1 MGGTGMMCSV
11 RNSSGLMVGELLLTS
26 LLKECGFIRPRE
38 LAAMQAAG
46 MASVRDLLFMLPR
59 RYEDRRMFDRYDSLA
74 SGAPVCLR
82 GRVVD
87 VGWKGWGGRGG
98 KSRGRYVEAV
108 LEDEQSLGQ
117 ARFSCLWF
125 SMPGVARMLCAGQE
139 MIVYGRMKLYGKKL
153 SMVHPD
159 FELIRE
165 GDEQSI
171 HLNRIVPV
179 YSGRMGITVRR
190 LREIVWE
197 TLNRLSP
204 APEPEIYE
212 FVPDVP
218 CKRALKDLHFPE
230 SAAVRDRARRRF
242 ALEEC
247 LAQQLNVAYR
257 RRRADEIPGMQTAGS
272 CHLVRELADSLPFE
286 LTEAQKRCV
295 REIYRDMKAPRS
307 MNRLLQGD
315 VGSGKTL
322 VALCAMLLAVEH
334 GYSAVMMAPTQIL
347 AEQHYLKFRQMLDKL
362 DVPVSLVT
370 ADRREESHV
379 SFGNQGGIVVG
390 THALLYGKNVPER
403 VGLVVIDEQHKFGV
417 NQREKLIDREERPD
431 VLVMTATPIPR
442 TLTLTFYGELDVS
455 ILDGV
460 PGGRGAVVTAIRTEK
475 DKKKVLA
482 FVRNQLEAGRQIYVV
497 SPLIDGEDARKGKAV
512 TKELDEWKAL
522 LPHVDVGL
530 LHGRMPSEEKE
541 AVMKDFRAN
550 RISVLVSTTVVEV
563 GVDVPNATVMIIN
576 NAESFGLSQLHQLRG
591 RIGRGAHKSYCILMT
606 DACPGDEQ
614 WEKLRIVETTANGF
628 DLAEQDL
635 KLRGPG
641 DVLGTSQSGLKGVR
655 FEEWLL
661 DARLIHRGR
670 QLAEAILA
678 EDPNLESDK
687 YRPLRF
693 LLERG
698 DEKRVAG

>member
-1 MGGTGMMCSV
+1 
-11 RNSSGLMVGELLLTS
+11 MVHDKGYVLGFMAGELLLTS
-26 LLKECGFIRPRE
+26 SLEECVFIRPRE

-59 RYEDRRMFDRYDSLA
+59 RYEDRRMFDRYDSLS
-74 SGAPVCLR
+74 SGVPVCLR

-98 KSRGRYVEAV
+98 KGRGRYVEAV
-108 LEDEQSLGQ
+108 LADEQS
-117 ARFSCLWF
+117 RFSCLWF

-139 MIVYGRMKLYGKKL
+139 MIVYGRMKPYGKKL

-159 FELIRE
+159 FEIIRE

-179 YSGRMGITVRR
+179 YGGRMGIAVRR

-197 TLNRLSP
+197 TLSRLSP
-204 APEPEIYE
+204 APEPEVYE
-212 FVPDVP
+212 FVPDTP
-218 CKRALKDLHFPE
+218 CKTALRDLHFPE
-230 SAAVRDRARRRF
+230 TAEARDRARRRF

-257 RRRADEIPGMQTAGS
+257 RRRADEMPGMRTAGS
-272 CHLVRELADSLPFE
+272 SHLVKDLADSLPFE

-370 ADRREESHV
+370 ADRKEESHV
-379 SFGNQGGIVVG
+379 SFGKQGGIVVG

-475 DKKKVLA
+475 DKGKVLA
-482 FVRNQLEAGRQIYVV
+482 FVRNQLEEGRQIYVV
-497 SPLIDGEDARKGKAV
+497 SPLIDGEDSRKGKAV
-512 TKELDEWKAL
+512 TKEWDEWKAL

-530 LHGRMPSEEKE
+530 LHGRMSSEEKE
-541 AVMKDFRAN
+541 AVMKDFRSN

-591 RIGRGAHKSYCILMT
+591 RIGRGSHKSYCILMT
-606 DACPGDEQ
+606 DARPEDEQ

-635 KLRGPG
+635 RLRGPG

-678 EDPNLESDK
+678 EDPNLESAK
-687 YRPLRF
+687 YCPLRF
-693 LLERG
+693 LLEDGAGR
-698 DEKRVAG
+698 RVAG

>member
-1 MGGTGMMCSV
+1 MA
-11 RNSSGLMVGELLLTS
+11 GELLLTS
-26 LLKECGFIRPRE
+26 PLEECAFIRPRE

-59 RYEDRRMFDRYDSLA
+59 RYEDRRMFDRYDSLS
-74 SGAPVCLR
+74 SGASVCLR

-87 VGWKGWGGRGG
+87 VGWKGWGGKGG
-98 KSRGRYVEAV
+98 KGRGRYVEAV
-108 LEDEQSLGQ
+108 LVDEQSLGQ

-139 MIVYGRMKLYGKKL
+139 MIVYGRVKPYGKKL
-153 SMVHPD
+153 SIVHPD
-159 FELIRE
+159 FEIIRE
-165 GDEQSI
+165 GDDQSI

-179 YSGRMGITVRR
+179 YSGRMGIAVRR

-197 TLNRLSP
+197 ALARLSP

-212 FVPDVP
+212 FVPDIP
-218 CKRALKDLHFPE
+218 CKTALRDLHFPE
-230 SAAVRDRARRRF
+230 TAEVRDRTRRRF

-257 RRRADEIPGMQTAGS
+257 RRRADEVPGMQTAGS
-272 CHLVRELADSLPFE
+272 SHLVKDLADSLPFE

-295 REIYRDMKAPRS
+295 REIYRDMKARRS

-362 DVPVSLVT
+362 DVSVSLVT
-370 ADRREESHV
+370 ADRKEESHV
-379 SFGNQGGIVVG
+379 SFGKQGGIVVG

-475 DKKKVLA
+475 DQEKVLK
-482 FVRNQLEAGRQIYVV
+482 FVRSQLEEGRQVYVV
-497 SPLIDGEDARKGKAV
+497 SPLIDGEDSRKGKAV

-530 LHGRMPSEEKE
+530 LHGRMSSEEKE

-550 RISVLVSTTVVEV
+550 RISVLVATTVVEV

-606 DACPGDEQ
+606 EARPEDEQ
-614 WEKLRIVETTANGF
+614 WEKLHIVETTANGF

-670 QLAEAILA
+670 ELAEAILA
-678 EDPNLESDK
+678 EDPNLESAK

-693 LLERG
+693 LLENG
-698 DEKRVAG
+698 EEKRVTG

>member
-1 MGGTGMMCSV
+1 MA
-11 RNSSGLMVGELLLTS
+11 GELLLTS
-26 LLKECGFIRPRE
+26 PLEECAFIRPRE

-46 MASVRDLLFMLPR
+46 MATVRDLLFTLPR
-59 RYEDRRMFDRYDSLA
+59 RYEDRRMFDRYDSLS

-87 VGWKGWGGRGG
+87 VGWKGWGGKGG
-98 KSRGRYVEAV
+98 KGRGRYVEAV
-108 LEDEQSLGQ
+108 LEDEQSLGR

-153 SMVHPD
+153 SIVHPD

-165 GDEQSI
+165 GDDQSI

-179 YSGRMGITVRR
+179 YSGRMGIAVRR

-197 TLNRLSP
+197 ALSCLSP

-212 FVPDVP
+212 FVPDIP
-218 CKRALKDLHFPE
+218 CKTALKDLHFPE
-230 SAAVRDRARRRF
+230 SVEARDRTRRRF

-257 RRRADEIPGMQTAGS
+257 RRRAEAVPGMRTAGS
-272 CHLVRELADSLPFE
+272 SHLVKDLADSLPFE

-295 REIYRDMKAPRS
+295 REIYRDMKAPHS

-370 ADRREESHV
+370 ADRKEESHV
-379 SFGNQGGIVVG
+379 AFGNQGGIVVG

-455 ILDGV
+455 ILDGA
-460 PGGRGAVVTAIRTEK
+460 RGPVVTAIRTEK
-475 DKKKVLA
+475 DKGKVVA
-482 FVRNQLEAGRQIYVV
+482 FVRSQLEEGRQIYVV
-497 SPLIDGEDARKGKAV
+497 SPLIDGEESRKGKTV

-522 LPHVDVGL
+522 LPQVDVGL
-530 LHGRMPSEEKE
+530 LHGRMSSEEKE

-550 RISVLVSTTVVEV
+550 RISVLVATTVVEV

-606 DACPGDEQ
+606 EALPEDEQ
-614 WEKLRIVETTANGF
+614 WDKLRIVETTANGF

-670 QLAEAILA
+670 ELAEAILA
-678 EDPNLESDK
+678 EDPDLESAK

-693 LLERG
+693 LLENGEER
-698 DEKRVAG
+698 RVTG

>member
-1 MGGTGMMCSV
+1 
-11 RNSSGLMVGELLLTS
+11 MVHDKGYVLGFMAGELLLTS
-26 LLKECGFIRPRE
+26 SLEECVFIRPRE
-38 LAAMQAAG
+38 VAAMQAAG

-59 RYEDRRMFDRYDSLA
+59 RYEDRRMFDRYDSLS
-74 SGAPVCLR
+74 SGVPVCLR
-82 GRVVD
+82 GKVVD

-98 KSRGRYVEAV
+98 KGRGRYVEAV
-108 LEDEQSLGQ
+108 LADEQSLGQ

-125 SMPGVARMLCAGQE
+125 SMPGVARILCAGQE
-139 MIVYGRMKLYGKKL
+139 MIVYGRMKPYGKKL

-159 FELIRE
+159 FEIIRE

-179 YSGRMGITVRR
+179 YGGRMGIAVRR

-197 TLNRLSP
+197 TLSRLSP
-204 APEPEIYE
+204 APEPEVYE
-212 FVPDVP
+212 FVPDTP
-218 CKRALKDLHFPE
+218 CKTALRDLHFPE
-230 SAAVRDRARRRF
+230 TAEARDRARRRF

-257 RRRADEIPGMQTAGS
+257 RRRADEMPGMRTAGS
-272 CHLVRELADSLPFE
+272 SHLVKDLADSLPFE

-370 ADRREESHV
+370 ADRKEESHV
-379 SFGNQGGIVVG
+379 SFGKQGGIVVG

-460 PGGRGAVVTAIRTEK
+460 PGGRGAVVTAIRT
-475 DKKKVLA
+475 DKEKVLA
-482 FVRNQLEAGRQIYVV
+482 FVRNQLEEGRQIYVV
-497 SPLIDGEDARKGKAV
+497 SPLIDGEDSRKGKAV
-512 TKELDEWKAL
+512 TKEWDEWKAL

-530 LHGRMPSEEKE
+530 LHGRMSSEEKE
-541 AVMKDFRAN
+541 AVMKDFRSN

-591 RIGRGAHKSYCILMT
+591 RIGRGSHKSYCILMT
-606 DACPGDEQ
+606 DARPEDEQ

-635 KLRGPG
+635 RLRGPG

-678 EDPNLESDK
+678 EDPNLESAK

-693 LLERG
+693 LLEDGAGR
-698 DEKRVAG
+698 RVAG

>member
-1 MGGTGMMCSV
+1 MAA
-11 RNSSGLMVGELLLTS
+11 ELLLTTR
-26 LLKECGFIRPRE
+26 LEECGLIRPGE
-38 LAAMQAAG
+38 LVSMQAAG
-46 MASVRDLLFMLPR
+46 MNTVRDLLFMLPR
-59 RYEDRRMFDRYDSLA
+59 RYEDRRMFDRYDALS

-82 GRVVD
+82 GRIID
-87 VGWKGWGGRGG
+87 VGWKGWGGKAGRGR
-98 KSRGRYVEAV
+98 KRYVEAV
-108 LEDEQSLGQ
+108 LEDEQSLGK

-125 SMPGVARMLCAGQE
+125 SMPGVAKILCAGQE
-139 MIVYGRMKLYGKKL
+139 IIVYGCMKLYGKKL

-165 GDEQSI
+165 NDEQSI

-179 YSGRMGITVRR
+179 YSARMGIAVRR
-190 LREIVWE
+190 LREIVWDV
-197 TLNRLSP
+197 LSRLSSE
-204 APEPEIYE
+204 PESEIYE

-218 CKRALKDLHFPE
+218 CKKALKDLHFPE
-230 SAAVRDRARRRF
+230 STEARIRARRRF

-257 RRRADEIPGMQTAGS
+257 RRRAEQAPGMQTAETS
-272 CHLVRELADSLPFE
+272 HLVQDLAASLPFE
-286 LTEAQKRCV
+286 LTAAQKRCV
-295 REIYRDMKAPRS
+295 REIYRDMKSQRS

-370 ADRREESHV
+370 ADRKEESHV
-379 SFGNQGGIVVG
+379 SFGKQGGIVIG
-390 THALLYGKNVPER
+390 THALLYGKNRPEH

-417 NQREKLIDREERPD
+417 NQREKLIEREVRPD

-455 ILDGV
+455 VLDAV
-460 PGGRGAVVTAIRTEK
+460 PGGRGKVVTAIRTDK
-475 DKKKVLA
+475 DKKKVWT
-482 FVRNQLEAGRQIYVV
+482 FVQNQLEEGCQIYVV
-497 SPLIDGEDARKGKAV
+497 SPLIDGGDSRKGKNV
-512 TKELDEWKAL
+512 MNVLEECKSL
-522 LPHVDVGL
+522 LPGVDIGL
-530 LHGRMPSEEKE
+530 LHGRMSSEEKE
-541 AVMKDFRAN
+541 MVMRDFRDN
-550 RISVLVSTTVVEV
+550 RISVLVATTVVEV
-563 GVDVPNATVMIIN
+563 GVDVPNATVMIIH

-591 RIGRGAHKSYCILMT
+591 RIGRGSHQSYCILMT
-606 DACPGDEQ
+606 DAHQGDEQ

-641 DVLGTSQSGLKGVR
+641 DVLGTSQSGLKRVR
-655 FEEWLL
+655 FDEWLL

-670 QLAEAILA
+670 QLAEQILT

-693 LLERG
+693 LLSEDG
-698 DEKRVAG
+698 EKRVTG

>member
-1 MGGTGMMCSV
+1 MA
-11 RNSSGLMVGELLLTS
+11 GELLLTS
-26 LLKECGFIRPRE
+26 PLEECAFIRPRE

-46 MASVRDLLFMLPR
+46 MATVRDLLFTLPR
-59 RYEDRRMFDRYDSLA
+59 RYEDRRMFDHYDSLS

-87 VGWKGWGGRGG
+87 VGWKGWGGKGG
-98 KSRGRYVEAV
+98 KGRGRYVEAV
-108 LEDEQSLGQ
+108 LEDEQSLGR

-153 SMVHPD
+153 SIVHPD

-165 GDEQSI
+165 GDDQSI

-179 YSGRMGITVRR
+179 YSGRMGIAVRR

-197 TLNRLSP
+197 ALSCLSP
-204 APEPEIYE
+204 APEPEVYE
-212 FVPDVP
+212 FVPDIP
-218 CKRALKDLHFPE
+218 CKTALKDLHFPE
-230 SAAVRDRARRRF
+230 SVEARDRTRRRF

-257 RRRADEIPGMQTAGS
+257 RRRAEAVPGMRTAGS
-272 CHLVRELADSLPFE
+272 SHLVKDLADSLPFE

-295 REIYRDMKAPRS
+295 REIYRDMKAPHS

-370 ADRREESHV
+370 ADRKEESHV
-379 SFGNQGGIVVG
+379 AFGNQGGIVVG

-442 TLTLTFYGELDVS
+442 TLTLTFYGDLDVS
-455 ILDGV
+455 ILDGA
-460 PGGRGAVVTAIRTEK
+460 PGGRGPVVTAIRTEK
-475 DKKKVLA
+475 DKGKVVA
-482 FVRNQLEAGRQIYVV
+482 FVRSQLEEGRQIYVV
-497 SPLIDGEDARKGKAV
+497 SPLIDGEESRKGKAV

-522 LPHVDVGL
+522 LPQVDVGL
-530 LHGRMPSEEKE
+530 LHGRMSSEEKE

-550 RISVLVSTTVVEV
+550 RISVLVATTVVEV

-606 DACPGDEQ
+606 EALPEDEQ
-614 WEKLRIVETTANGF
+614 WDKLRIVETTANGF

-670 QLAEAILA
+670 ELAEAILA
-678 EDPNLESDK
+678 EDPDLESAK

-693 LLERG
+693 LLENGEER
-698 DEKRVAG
+698 RVTG

>member
-1 MGGTGMMCSV
+1 
-11 RNSSGLMVGELLLTS
+11 MVHDKGYVFGFMAGELLLTS
-26 LLKECGFIRPRE
+26 SLEECVFIRPRE

-59 RYEDRRMFDRYDSLA
+59 RYEDRRMFDRYDSLS
-74 SGAPVCLR
+74 SGVPVCLR

-98 KSRGRYVEAV
+98 KGRGRYVEAV
-108 LEDEQSLGQ
+108 LADEQSLGQ

-125 SMPGVARMLCAGQE
+125 SMPGVARILCAGQE
-139 MIVYGRMKLYGKKL
+139 MIVYGRMKPYGKKL

-159 FELIRE
+159 FEIIRE

-179 YSGRMGITVRR
+179 YGGRMGIAVRR

-197 TLNRLSP
+197 TLSRLSP
-204 APEPEIYE
+204 APEPEVYE
-212 FVPDVP
+212 FVPDTP
-218 CKRALKDLHFPE
+218 CKTALRDLHFPE
-230 SAAVRDRARRRF
+230 TAEARDRARRRF

-257 RRRADEIPGMQTAGS
+257 RRRADEMPGMRTAGS
-272 CHLVRELADSLPFE
+272 SHLVKDLADSLPFE

-370 ADRREESHV
+370 ADRKEESHV
-379 SFGNQGGIVVG
+379 SFGKQGGIVVG

-475 DKKKVLA
+475 DKGKVLA
-482 FVRNQLEAGRQIYVV
+482 FVRNQLEEGRQIYVV
-497 SPLIDGEDARKGKAV
+497 SPLIDGEDSRKGKAV
-512 TKELDEWKAL
+512 TKEWDEWKAL

-530 LHGRMPSEEKE
+530 LHGRMSSEEKE
-541 AVMKDFRAN
+541 AVMKDFRSN
-550 RISVLVSTTVVEV
+550 RISVLVSTTVVE
-563 GVDVPNATVMIIN
+563 DVPNATVMIIN

-591 RIGRGAHKSYCILMT
+591 RIGRGSHKSYCILMT
-606 DACPGDEQ
+606 DARPEDEQ

-635 KLRGPG
+635 RLRGPG

-678 EDPNLESDK
+678 EDPNLESAK

-693 LLERG
+693 LLEDGAGR
-698 DEKRVAG
+698 RVAG

>member
-1 MGGTGMMCSV
+1 
-11 RNSSGLMVGELLLTS
+11 
-26 LLKECGFIRPRE
+26 
-38 LAAMQAAG
+38 
-46 MASVRDLLFMLPR
+46 
-59 RYEDRRMFDRYDSLA
+59 
-74 SGAPVCLR
+74 
-82 GRVVD
+82 
-87 VGWKGWGGRGG
+87 
-98 KSRGRYVEAV
+98 
-108 LEDEQSLGQ
+108 
-117 ARFSCLWF
+117 
-125 SMPGVARMLCAGQE
+125 MPGMR
-139 MIVYGRMKLYGKKL
+139 
-153 SMVHPD
+153 
-159 FELIRE
+159 
-165 GDEQSI
+165 
-171 HLNRIVPV
+171 
-179 YSGRMGITVRR
+179 
-190 LREIVWE
+190 
-197 TLNRLSP
+197 
-204 APEPEIYE
+204 
-212 FVPDVP
+212 
-218 CKRALKDLHFPE
+218 
-230 SAAVRDRARRRF
+230 
-242 ALEEC
+242 
-247 LAQQLNVAYR
+247 
-257 RRRADEIPGMQTAGS
+257 TAGS
-272 CHLVRELADSLPFE
+272 SHLVKDLADSLPFE

-370 ADRREESHV
+370 ADRKEESHV
-379 SFGNQGGIVVG
+379 SFGKQGGIVVG

-460 PGGRGAVVTAIRTEK
+460 PGGRGAVVTAICTEK
-475 DKKKVLA
+475 DKGKVLA
-482 FVRNQLEAGRQIYVV
+482 FVRNQLEEGRQIYVV
-497 SPLIDGEDARKGKAV
+497 SPLIDGEDSRKGKAV
-512 TKELDEWKAL
+512 TKEWDEWKAL

-530 LHGRMPSEEKE
+530 LHGRMSSEEKE
-541 AVMKDFRAN
+541 AVMKEFRSN

-591 RIGRGAHKSYCILMT
+591 RIGRGSHKSYCILMT
-606 DACPGDEQ
+606 DARPEDEQ

-635 KLRGPG
+635 RLRGPG

-678 EDPNLESDK
+678 EDPNLESAK

-693 LLERG
+693 LLEDGAGR
-698 DEKRVAG
+698 RVAG

>member
-1 MGGTGMMCSV
+1 
-11 RNSSGLMVGELLLTS
+11 
-26 LLKECGFIRPRE
+26 
-38 LAAMQAAG
+38 
-46 MASVRDLLFMLPR
+46 
-59 RYEDRRMFDRYDSLA
+59 
-74 SGAPVCLR
+74 
-82 GRVVD
+82 
-87 VGWKGWGGRGG
+87 
-98 KSRGRYVEAV
+98 
-108 LEDEQSLGQ
+108 
-117 ARFSCLWF
+117 
-125 SMPGVARMLCAGQE
+125 
-139 MIVYGRMKLYGKKL
+139 
-153 SMVHPD
+153 
-159 FELIRE
+159 
-165 GDEQSI
+165 
-171 HLNRIVPV
+171 
-179 YSGRMGITVRR
+179 MGIAVRR

-197 TLNRLSP
+197 TLSRLSP
-204 APEPEIYE
+204 APEPEVYE
-212 FVPDVP
+212 FVPDTP
-218 CKRALKDLHFPE
+218 CKTALRDLHFPE
-230 SAAVRDRARRRF
+230 TAEARDRARRRF

-257 RRRADEIPGMQTAGS
+257 RRRADEVPGMRTAGS
-272 CHLVRELADSLPFE
+272 SHLVKDLADSLPFE

-370 ADRREESHV
+370 ADRKEESHV
-379 SFGNQGGIVVG
+379 SFGKQGGIVVG

-475 DKKKVLA
+475 DKGKVLA
-482 FVRNQLEAGRQIYVV
+482 FVRNQLEEGRQIYVV
-497 SPLIDGEDARKGKAV
+497 SPLIDGEDSRKGKAV
-512 TKELDEWKAL
+512 TKEWDEWKAL

-530 LHGRMPSEEKE
+530 LHGRMSSEEKE
-541 AVMKDFRAN
+541 AVMKDFRSN

-591 RIGRGAHKSYCILMT
+591 RIGRGSHKSYCILMT
-606 DACPGDEQ
+606 DARPEDEQ

-635 KLRGPG
+635 RLRGPG

-678 EDPNLESDK
+678 EDPNLESAK

-693 LLERG
+693 LLEDGAGR
-698 DEKRVAG
+698 RVAG

>member
-1 MGGTGMMCSV
+1 MA
-11 RNSSGLMVGELLLTS
+11 GELLLTS
-26 LLKECGFIRPRE
+26 PLEECAFIRPRE

-59 RYEDRRMFDRYDSLA
+59 RYEDRRMFDRYDSLS

-87 VGWKGWGGRGG
+87 VGWKGWGGKGG
-98 KSRGRYVEAV
+98 KGRGRYVEAV
-108 LEDEQSLGQ
+108 LVDEQSLGQ

-139 MIVYGRMKLYGKKL
+139 MIVYGRVKPYGKKL
-153 SMVHPD
+153 SIVHPD
-159 FELIRE
+159 FEIIRE
-165 GDEQSI
+165 GDDQSI

-179 YSGRMGITVRR
+179 YSGRMGIAVRR

-197 TLNRLSP
+197 ALARLSP

-212 FVPDVP
+212 FVPDIP
-218 CKRALKDLHFPE
+218 CKTALRDLHFPE
-230 SAAVRDRARRRF
+230 TAEVRDRTRRRF

-257 RRRADEIPGMQTAGS
+257 RRRADEVPGMQTAGS
-272 CHLVRELADSLPFE
+272 SHLVKDLADSLPFE

-370 ADRREESHV
+370 ADRKEESHV
-379 SFGNQGGIVVG
+379 SFGKQGGIVVG

-460 PGGRGAVVTAIRTEK
+460 PGGRGAVVTAIRAEK
-475 DKKKVLA
+475 DQEKVLK
-482 FVRNQLEAGRQIYVV
+482 FVRSQLEEGRQVYV
-497 SPLIDGEDARKGKAV
+497 
-512 TKELDEWKAL
+512 
-522 LPHVDVGL
+522 
-530 LHGRMPSEEKE
+530 
-541 AVMKDFRAN
+541 
-550 RISVLVSTTVVEV
+550 
-563 GVDVPNATVMIIN
+563 
-576 NAESFGLSQLHQLRG
+576 
-591 RIGRGAHKSYCILMT
+591 
-606 DACPGDEQ
+606 
-614 WEKLRIVETTANGF
+614 
-628 DLAEQDL
+628 
-635 KLRGPG
+635 
-641 DVLGTSQSGLKGVR
+641 
-655 FEEWLL
+655 
-661 DARLIHRGR
+661 
-670 QLAEAILA
+670 
-678 EDPNLESDK
+678 
-687 YRPLRF
+687 
-693 LLERG
+693 
-698 DEKRVAG
+698 

>member
-1 MGGTGMMCSV
+1 
-11 RNSSGLMVGELLLTS
+11 MVHDKGYVLGFMAGELLLTS
-26 LLKECGFIRPRE
+26 SLEECVFIRPRE

-59 RYEDRRMFDRYDSLA
+59 RYEDRRMFDRYDSLS
-74 SGAPVCLR
+74 SGVPVCLR

-98 KSRGRYVEAV
+98 KGRGRYVEAV
-108 LEDEQSLGQ
+108 LADEQSLGQ

-139 MIVYGRMKLYGKKL
+139 MIVYGRMKPYGKKL

-159 FELIRE
+159 FEIIRE

-179 YSGRMGITVRR
+179 YGGRMGIAVRR

-197 TLNRLSP
+197 TLSRLSP
-204 APEPEIYE
+204 APEPEVYE
-212 FVPDVP
+212 FVPDTP
-218 CKRALKDLHFPE
+218 CKTALRDLHFPE
-230 SAAVRDRARRRF
+230 TAEARDRARRRF

-257 RRRADEIPGMQTAGS
+257 RRRADEMPGMRTAGS
-272 CHLVRELADSLPFE
+272 SHLVKDLADSLPFE

-322 VALCAMLLAVEH
+322 VAVEH

-370 ADRREESHV
+370 ADRKEESHV
-379 SFGNQGGIVVG
+379 SFGKQGGIVVG

-475 DKKKVLA
+475 DKGKVLA
-482 FVRNQLEAGRQIYVV
+482 FVRNQLEEGRQIYVV
-497 SPLIDGEDARKGKAV
+497 SPLIDGEDSRKGKAV
-512 TKELDEWKAL
+512 TKEWDEWKAL

-530 LHGRMPSEEKE
+530 LHGRMSSEEKE
-541 AVMKDFRAN
+541 AVMKDFRSN

-591 RIGRGAHKSYCILMT
+591 RIGRGSHKSYCILMT
-606 DACPGDEQ
+606 DARPEDEQ

-635 KLRGPG
+635 RLRGPG

-678 EDPNLESDK
+678 EDPNLESAK

-693 LLERG
+693 LLEDGAGR
-698 DEKRVAG
+698 RVAG

>member
-1 MGGTGMMCSV
+1 
-11 RNSSGLMVGELLLTS
+11 
-26 LLKECGFIRPRE
+26 
-38 LAAMQAAG
+38 
-46 MASVRDLLFMLPR
+46 
-59 RYEDRRMFDRYDSLA
+59 
-74 SGAPVCLR
+74 
-82 GRVVD
+82 
-87 VGWKGWGGRGG
+87 
-98 KSRGRYVEAV
+98 
-108 LEDEQSLGQ
+108 
-117 ARFSCLWF
+117 
-125 SMPGVARMLCAGQE
+125 
-139 MIVYGRMKLYGKKL
+139 
-153 SMVHPD
+153 
-159 FELIRE
+159 
-165 GDEQSI
+165 
-171 HLNRIVPV
+171 
-179 YSGRMGITVRR
+179 
-190 LREIVWE
+190 
-197 TLNRLSP
+197 
-204 APEPEIYE
+204 
-212 FVPDVP
+212 
-218 CKRALKDLHFPE
+218 
-230 SAAVRDRARRRF
+230 
-242 ALEEC
+242 
-247 LAQQLNVAYR
+247 
-257 RRRADEIPGMQTAGS
+257 
-272 CHLVRELADSLPFE
+272 
-286 LTEAQKRCV
+286 
-295 REIYRDMKAPRS
+295 

-370 ADRREESHV
+370 ADRKEESHV
-379 SFGNQGGIVVG
+379 SFGKQGGIVVG

-460 PGGRGAVVTAIRTEK
+460 PGGRGAVVTAIRT
-475 DKKKVLA
+475 DKEKVLA
-482 FVRNQLEAGRQIYVV
+482 FVRNQLEEGRQIYVV
-497 SPLIDGEDARKGKAV
+497 SPLIDGEDSRKGKAV
-512 TKELDEWKAL
+512 TKEWDEWKAL

-530 LHGRMPSEEKE
+530 LHGRMSSEEKE
-541 AVMKDFRAN
+541 AVMKDFRSN

-591 RIGRGAHKSYCILMT
+591 RIGRGSHKSYCILMT
-606 DACPGDEQ
+606 DARPEDEQ

-635 KLRGPG
+635 RLRGPG

-678 EDPNLESDK
+678 EDPNLESAK

-693 LLERG
+693 LLEDGAGR
-698 DEKRVAG
+698 RVAG

>member
-1 MGGTGMMCSV
+1 
-11 RNSSGLMVGELLLTS
+11 MVHDKGYVLGFMAGELLLTS
-26 LLKECGFIRPRE
+26 SLEECVFIRPRE

-59 RYEDRRMFDRYDSLA
+59 RYEDRRMFDRYDSLS
-74 SGAPVCLR
+74 SGVPVCLR

-98 KSRGRYVEAV
+98 KGRGRYVEAV
-108 LEDEQSLGQ
+108 LADEQSLGQ

-139 MIVYGRMKLYGKKL
+139 MIVYGRMKPYGKKL

-159 FELIRE
+159 FEIIRE

-179 YSGRMGITVRR
+179 YGGRMGIAVRR

-197 TLNRLSP
+197 TLSRLSP
-204 APEPEIYE
+204 APEPEVYE
-212 FVPDVP
+212 FVPDTP
-218 CKRALKDLHFPE
+218 CKTALRDLHFPE
-230 SAAVRDRARRRF
+230 TAEARDRARRRF

-257 RRRADEIPGMQTAGS
+257 RRRADEVPGMRTAGS
-272 CHLVRELADSLPFE
+272 SHLVKADSLPFE

-370 ADRREESHV
+370 ADRKEESHV
-379 SFGNQGGIVVG
+379 SFGKQGGIVVG

-475 DKKKVLA
+475 DKGKVLA
-482 FVRNQLEAGRQIYVV
+482 FVRNQLEEGRQIYVV
-497 SPLIDGEDARKGKAV
+497 SPLIDGEDSRKGKAV
-512 TKELDEWKAL
+512 TKEWDEWKAL

-530 LHGRMPSEEKE
+530 LHGRMSSEEKE
-541 AVMKDFRAN
+541 AVMKDFRSN

-591 RIGRGAHKSYCILMT
+591 RIGRGSHKSYCILMT
-606 DACPGDEQ
+606 DARPEDEQ

-628 DLAEQDL
+628 NLAEQDL
-635 KLRGPG
+635 RLRGPG

-678 EDPNLESDK
+678 EDPNLESAK

-693 LLERG
+693 LLEDGAGR
-698 DEKRVAG
+698 RVAG

>member
-1 MGGTGMMCSV
+1 
-11 RNSSGLMVGELLLTS
+11 MVHDKGYVLGFMAGELLLTS
-26 LLKECGFIRPRE
+26 SLEECVFIRPRE

-59 RYEDRRMFDRYDSLA
+59 RYEDRRMFDRYDSLS
-74 SGAPVCLR
+74 SGVPVCLR

-98 KSRGRYVEAV
+98 KGRGRYVEAV
-108 LEDEQSLGQ
+108 LADEQSLGQ

-139 MIVYGRMKLYGKKL
+139 MIVYGRMKPYGKKL

-159 FELIRE
+159 FEIIRE

-179 YSGRMGITVRR
+179 YGGRMGIAVRR

-197 TLNRLSP
+197 TLSRLSP
-204 APEPEIYE
+204 APEPEVYE
-212 FVPDVP
+212 FVPDTP
-218 CKRALKDLHFPE
+218 CKTALRDLHFPE
-230 SAAVRDRARRRF
+230 TAEARDRARRRF

-257 RRRADEIPGMQTAGS
+257 RRRADEVPGMRTAGS
-272 CHLVRELADSLPFE
+272 SHLVKDLADSLPFE

-370 ADRREESHV
+370 ADRKEESHV
-379 SFGNQGGIVVG
+379 SFGKQGGIVVG

-475 DKKKVLA
+475 DKGKVLA
-482 FVRNQLEAGRQIYVV
+482 FVRNQLEEGRQIYVV
-497 SPLIDGEDARKGKAV
+497 SPLIDGEDSRKGKAV
-512 TKELDEWKAL
+512 TKEWDEWKAL

-530 LHGRMPSEEKE
+530 LHGRMSSEEKE
-541 AVMKDFRAN
+541 AVMKDFRSN

-591 RIGRGAHKSYCILMT
+591 RIGRGSHKSYCILMT
-606 DACPGDEQ
+606 DARPEDEQ

-628 DLAEQDL
+628 NLAEQDL
-635 KLRGPG
+635 RLRGPG

-678 EDPNLESDK
+678 EDPNLESAK

-693 LLERG
+693 LLEDGAGR
-698 DEKRVAG
+698 RVAG

>member
-1 MGGTGMMCSV
+1 
-11 RNSSGLMVGELLLTS
+11 MVHDKGYVLGFMAGELLLTS
-26 LLKECGFIRPRE
+26 SLEECVFIRPRE

-59 RYEDRRMFDRYDSLA
+59 RYEDRRMFDRYDSLS
-74 SGAPVCLR
+74 SGVPVCLR

-98 KSRGRYVEAV
+98 KGRGRYVEAV
-108 LEDEQSLGQ
+108 LADEQSLGQ

-139 MIVYGRMKLYGKKL
+139 MIVYGRMKPYGKKL

-159 FELIRE
+159 FEIIRE

-179 YSGRMGITVRR
+179 YGGRMGIAVRR

-197 TLNRLSP
+197 TLSRLSP
-204 APEPEIYE
+204 APEPEVYE
-212 FVPDVP
+212 FVPDTP
-218 CKRALKDLHFPE
+218 CKTALRDLHFPE
-230 SAAVRDRARRRF
+230 TAEARDRARRRF

-247 LAQQLNVAYR
+247 LAQQLNVACR
-257 RRRADEIPGMQTAGS
+257 RRRADEVPGMRTAGS
-272 CHLVRELADSLPFE
+272 SHLVKDLADSLPFE

-315 VGSGKTL
+315 
-322 VALCAMLLAVEH
+322 VEH

-370 ADRREESHV
+370 ADRKEESHV
-379 SFGNQGGIVVG
+379 LFGKQGGIVVG

-475 DKKKVLA
+475 DKGKVLA
-482 FVRNQLEAGRQIYVV
+482 FVRNQLEEGRQIYVV
-497 SPLIDGEDARKGKAV
+497 SPLIDGEDSRKGKAV
-512 TKELDEWKAL
+512 TKEWDEWKAL

-530 LHGRMPSEEKE
+530 LHGRMSSEEKE
-541 AVMKDFRAN
+541 AVMKDFRSN

-591 RIGRGAHKSYCILMT
+591 RIGRGSHKSYCILMT
-606 DACPGDEQ
+606 DARPEDEQ

-635 KLRGPG
+635 RLRGPG

-678 EDPNLESDK
+678 EDPNLESAK

-693 LLERG
+693 LLEDGAGR
-698 DEKRVAG
+698 RVAG

>member
-1 MGGTGMMCSV
+1 
-11 RNSSGLMVGELLLTS
+11 MVHDKGYVLGFMAGELLLTS
-26 LLKECGFIRPRE
+26 SLEECVFIRPRE

-59 RYEDRRMFDRYDSLA
+59 RYEDRRMFDRYDSLS
-74 SGAPVCLR
+74 SGVPVCLR

-98 KSRGRYVEAV
+98 KGRGRYVEAV
-108 LEDEQSLGQ
+108 LADEQSLGQ

-139 MIVYGRMKLYGKKL
+139 MIVYGRMKPYGKKL

-159 FELIRE
+159 FEIIRE

-179 YSGRMGITVRR
+179 YGGRMGIAVRR

-197 TLNRLSP
+197 TLSRLSP
-204 APEPEIYE
+204 APEPEVYE
-212 FVPDVP
+212 FVPDTP
-218 CKRALKDLHFPE
+218 CKTALRDLHFPE
-230 SAAVRDRARRRF
+230 TAEARDRARRRF

-257 RRRADEIPGMQTAGS
+257 RRRADEVPGMRTAGS
-272 CHLVRELADSLPFE
+272 SHLVKDLADSLPFE

-370 ADRREESHV
+370 ADRKEESHV
-379 SFGNQGGIVVG
+379 SGGIVVG

-475 DKKKVLA
+475 DKGKVLA
-482 FVRNQLEAGRQIYVV
+482 FVRNQLEEGRQIYVV
-497 SPLIDGEDARKGKAV
+497 SPLIDGEDSRKGKAV
-512 TKELDEWKAL
+512 TKEWDEWKAL

-530 LHGRMPSEEKE
+530 LHGRMSSEEKE
-541 AVMKDFRAN
+541 AVMKDFRSN

-591 RIGRGAHKSYCILMT
+591 RIGRGSHKSYCILMT
-606 DACPGDEQ
+606 DARPEDEQ

-628 DLAEQDL
+628 NLAEQDL
-635 KLRGPG
+635 RLRGPG

-678 EDPNLESDK
+678 EDPNLESAK

-693 LLERG
+693 LLEDGAGR
-698 DEKRVAG
+698 RVAG

>member
-1 MGGTGMMCSV
+1 
-11 RNSSGLMVGELLLTS
+11 MVHDKGYVLGFMAGELLLTS
-26 LLKECGFIRPRE
+26 SLEECVFIRPRE

-59 RYEDRRMFDRYDSLA
+59 RYEDRRMFDRYDSLS
-74 SGAPVCLR
+74 SGVPVCLR

-87 VGWKGWGGRGG
+87 VGWKGWGRRGG
-98 KSRGRYVEAV
+98 KGRGRYVEAV
-108 LEDEQSLGQ
+108 LADEQSLGQ

-139 MIVYGRMKLYGKKL
+139 MIVYGRMKPYGKKL

-159 FELIRE
+159 FEIIRE

-179 YSGRMGITVRR
+179 YGGRMGIAVRR

-197 TLNRLSP
+197 TLSRLSP
-204 APEPEIYE
+204 APEPEVYE
-212 FVPDVP
+212 FVPDTP
-218 CKRALKDLHFPE
+218 CKTALRDLHFPE
-230 SAAVRDRARRRF
+230 TAEARRRF

-257 RRRADEIPGMQTAGS
+257 RRRADEMPGMRTAGS
-272 CHLVRELADSLPFE
+272 SHLVKDLADSLPFE

-370 ADRREESHV
+370 ADRKEESHV
-379 SFGNQGGIVVG
+379 SFGKQGGIVVG

-475 DKKKVLA
+475 DKGKVLA
-482 FVRNQLEAGRQIYVV
+482 FVRNQLEEGRQIYVV
-497 SPLIDGEDARKGKAV
+497 SPLIDGEDSRKGKAV
-512 TKELDEWKAL
+512 TKEWDEWKAL

-530 LHGRMPSEEKE
+530 LHGRMSSEEKE
-541 AVMKDFRAN
+541 AVMKDFRSN

-591 RIGRGAHKSYCILMT
+591 RIGRGSHKSYCILMT
-606 DACPGDEQ
+606 DARPEDEQ

-635 KLRGPG
+635 RLRGPG

-678 EDPNLESDK
+678 EDPNLESAK
-687 YRPLRF
+687 YCPLRF
-693 LLERG
+693 LLEDGAGR
-698 DEKRVAG
+698 RVAG

>member
-1 MGGTGMMCSV
+1 
-11 RNSSGLMVGELLLTS
+11 MVAELLLTTR
-26 LLKECGFIRPRE
+26 LEECGLIRPRE
-38 LAAMQAAG
+38 LASMQAVG
-46 MASVRDLLFMLPR
+46 MNTVRDLLFMLPR
-59 RYEDRRMFDRYDSLA
+59 RYEDRRMFDRYDALS
-74 SGAPVCLR
+74 SGVPVCLR
-82 GRVVD
+82 GRIID
-87 VGWKGWGGRGG
+87 VGWKGWASKGGRGR
-98 KSRGRYVEAV
+98 KRYVEAV
-108 LEDEQSLGQ
+108 LEDEQALGK

-125 SMPGVARMLCAGQE
+125 SMPSVAKILCAGQE
-139 MIVYGRMKLYGKKL
+139 IIVYGCMKLYGKKL

-165 GDEQSI
+165 NDEQSI

-179 YSGRMGITVRR
+179 YSARMGIAVRR
-190 LREIVWE
+190 LREIVWDV
-197 TLNRLSP
+197 LSRLSP
-204 APEPEIYE
+204 EPESEIYE

-218 CKRALKDLHFPE
+218 CKKALKDLHFPE
-230 SAAVRDRARRRF
+230 STEARIRARRRF

-257 RRRADEIPGMQTAGS
+257 RRRAEQAPGMQTAETS
-272 CHLVRELADSLPFE
+272 HLVHDLVASLPFE
-286 LTEAQKRCV
+286 LTAAQKRCV
-295 REIYRDMKAPRS
+295 REIYRDMKSQRS

-322 VALCAMLLAVEH
+322 VALCSMLLAVEH

-370 ADRREESHV
+370 ADRKEESHV
-379 SFGNQGGIVVG
+379 SFGKQGGIVIG
-390 THALLYGKNVPER
+390 THALLYGKNRPEH

-417 NQREKLIDREERPD
+417 NQREKLIAREVRPD

-455 ILDGV
+455 VLDAV
-460 PGGRGAVVTAIRTEK
+460 PGGRRKVVTAIRTDK
-475 DKKKVLA
+475 DKKKVWT
-482 FVRNQLEAGRQIYVV
+482 FVQNQLEEGRQIYVV
-497 SPLIDGEDARKGKAV
+497 SPLIDGGDSRKGKNV
-512 TKELDEWKAL
+512 MNVLEECKSL
-522 LPHVDVGL
+522 LPGVDVGL
-530 LHGRMPSEEKE
+530 LHGRMSSEEKE
-541 AVMKDFRAN
+541 MVMRDFRDN
-550 RISVLVSTTVVEV
+550 RISVLVATTVVEV

-591 RIGRGAHKSYCILMT
+591 RIGRGSHQSYCILMT
-606 DACPGDEQ
+606 DAHQGDEQ

-628 DLAEQDL
+628 ELAEQDL

-641 DVLGTSQSGLKGVR
+641 DVLGTSQSGLKRVR
-655 FEEWLL
+655 FDEWLL

-670 QLAEAILA
+670 QLAEQILT

-693 LLERG
+693 LLSEDG
-698 DEKRVAG
+698 EKRVTG

>member
-1 MGGTGMMCSV
+1 MAG
-11 RNSSGLMVGELLLTS
+11 NLLLTS
-26 LLKECGFIRPRE
+26 PLEACAFIRPKE

-46 MASVRDLLFMLPR
+46 MAVVRDLLFMLPR
-59 RYEDRRMFDRYDSLA
+59 RYEDRRMFDRYDSLS

-87 VGWKGWGGRGG
+87 VGWKGWGGKGG
-98 KSRGRYVEAV
+98 KGRGRYVEAV

-139 MIVYGRMKLYGKKL
+139 MIVYGRMKPYGRKL

-165 GDEQSI
+165 GEDNSI

-179 YSGRMGITVRR
+179 YSGRMGIPVRR

-197 TLNRLSP
+197 ALEHLSP
-204 APEPEIYE
+204 EPEPEIYE
-212 FVPDVP
+212 FVPDIP
-218 CKRALKDLHFPE
+218 CKTALHSLHFPE
-230 SAAVRDRARRRF
+230 SAEARERTRRRF

-257 RRRADEIPGMQTAGS
+257 RRRAEAVPGIRTAGTS
-272 CHLVRELADSLPFE
+272 LLVQDLAASLPFE

-295 REIYRDMKAPRS
+295 QEIYRDMKAPRS

-370 ADRREESHV
+370 AERKEESHV
-379 SFGNQGGIVVG
+379 AFGSHAGIVVG

-403 VGLVVIDEQHKFGV
+403 LGLAVIDEQHKFGV
-417 NQREKLIDREERPD
+417 NQREKLIAREERPD

-442 TLTLTFYGELDVS
+442 TLTLTFYGDLDVS
-455 ILDGV
+455 ILDGA
-460 PGGRGAVVTAIRTEK
+460 PGGRGRVVTAIRTEK
-475 DKKKVLA
+475 DKEKVVG
-482 FVRNQLEAGRQIYVV
+482 FVRGQLEEGRQIYVV
-497 SPLIDGEDARKGKAV
+497 SPLIDGEDSRKGKAV
-512 TKELDEWKAL
+512 TKTLDEWKAF
-522 LPHVDVGL
+522 LPHADVGL
-530 LHGRMPSEEKE
+530 LHGRMSAEEKE
-541 AVMKDFRAN
+541 SVMKDFRAN
-550 RISVLVSTTVVEV
+550 RTNVLVSTTVVEV

-606 DACPGDEQ
+606 EAVPGDEQ
-614 WEKLRIVETTANGF
+614 WEKLHIVETTSNGF

-670 QLAEAILA
+670 ELAEAILE
-678 EDPNLESDK
+678 EDPELESPK

-693 LLERG
+693 LLESG
-698 DEKRVAG
+698 EMKRVVN

>member
-1 MGGTGMMCSV
+1 
-11 RNSSGLMVGELLLTS
+11 MVHDKGYVLGFMAGELLLTS
-26 LLKECGFIRPRE
+26 SLEECVFIRPRE

-59 RYEDRRMFDRYDSLA
+59 RYEDRRMFDRYDSLS
-74 SGAPVCLR
+74 SGVPVCLR

-98 KSRGRYVEAV
+98 KGRGRYVEAV
-108 LEDEQSLGQ
+108 LADEQSLGQ

-139 MIVYGRMKLYGKKL
+139 MIVYGRMKPYGKKL

-159 FELIRE
+159 FEIIRE

-179 YSGRMGITVRR
+179 YGGRMGIAVRR

-197 TLNRLSP
+197 TLSRLSP
-204 APEPEIYE
+204 APEPE
-212 FVPDVP
+212 VPDTP
-218 CKRALKDLHFPE
+218 CKTALRDLHFPE
-230 SAAVRDRARRRF
+230 TAEARDRARRRF

-257 RRRADEIPGMQTAGS
+257 RRRADEMPGMRTAGS
-272 CHLVRELADSLPFE
+272 SHLVKDLADSLPFE

-370 ADRREESHV
+370 ADRKEESHV
-379 SFGNQGGIVVG
+379 SFGKQGGIVVG

-475 DKKKVLA
+475 DKGKVLA
-482 FVRNQLEAGRQIYVV
+482 FVRNQLEEGRQIYVV
-497 SPLIDGEDARKGKAV
+497 SPLIDGEDSRKGKAV
-512 TKELDEWKAL
+512 TKEWDEWKAL

-530 LHGRMPSEEKE
+530 LHGRMSSEEKE
-541 AVMKDFRAN
+541 AVMKDFRSN

-591 RIGRGAHKSYCILMT
+591 RIGRGSHKSYCILMT
-606 DACPGDEQ
+606 DARPEDEQ

-635 KLRGPG
+635 RLRGPG

-678 EDPNLESDK
+678 EDPNLESAK

-693 LLERG
+693 LLEDGAGR
-698 DEKRVAG
+698 RVAG

>member
-1 MGGTGMMCSV
+1 
-11 RNSSGLMVGELLLTS
+11 MVHDKGYVLGFMAGELLLTS
-26 LLKECGFIRPRE
+26 SLEECVFIRPRE
-38 LAAMQAAG
+38 LAAMRAAG
-46 MASVRDLLFMLPR
+46 IASVRDLLFMLPR
-59 RYEDRRMFDRYDSLA
+59 RYEDRRMFDRYDSLS
-74 SGAPVCLR
+74 SGVPVCLR

-98 KSRGRYVEAV
+98 KGRGRYVEAV
-108 LEDEQSLGQ
+108 LVDEQSLGQ

-139 MIVYGRMKLYGKKL
+139 MIVYGRMKPYGKKL

-159 FELIRE
+159 FEIIRE

-179 YSGRMGITVRR
+179 YGGRMGIAVRR

-197 TLNRLSP
+197 TLSRLSP
-204 APEPEIYE
+204 APEPEVYE
-212 FVPDVP
+212 FVPDTP
-218 CKRALKDLHFPE
+218 CKTALKDLHFPE
-230 SAAVRDRARRRF
+230 TAEARDRARRRF

-257 RRRADEIPGMQTAGS
+257 RRRADEVPGMRTAGS
-272 CHLVRELADSLPFE
+272 SHLVKDLADSLPFE

-370 ADRREESHV
+370 ADRKEESHV
-379 SFGNQGGIVVG
+379 SFGKQGGIVVG

-417 NQREKLIDREERPD
+417 NQREKLIDRGERPD

-475 DKKKVLA
+475 DKEKVLA
-482 FVRNQLEAGRQIYVV
+482 FVRNQLV
-497 SPLIDGEDARKGKAV
+497 SPLIDGEDSRKGKAV
-512 TKELDEWKAL
+512 TKEWDEWKAL

-530 LHGRMPSEEKE
+530 LHGRMSSEEKE
-541 AVMKDFRAN
+541 AVMKDFRSN

-591 RIGRGAHKSYCILMT
+591 RIGRGSHKSYCILMT
-606 DACPGDEQ
+606 DARPEDEQ
-614 WEKLRIVETTANGF
+614 WEKLRIVETTTNGF

-635 KLRGPG
+635 RLRGPG

-678 EDPNLESDK
+678 EDPNLESAK

-693 LLERG
+693 LLEDGAGR
-698 DEKRVAG
+698 RVAG